1 MKHHQLIH
9 AGKYTEGENQFEQ
22 QNLKMIMKMP
32 QWSSYDSD
40 PD

>member
-9 AGKYTEGENQFEQ
+9 AGKHIEGENQFEQ
-22 QNLKMIMKMP
+22 QNLKLIMKTLW
-32 QWSSYDSD
+32 WSNYNSG